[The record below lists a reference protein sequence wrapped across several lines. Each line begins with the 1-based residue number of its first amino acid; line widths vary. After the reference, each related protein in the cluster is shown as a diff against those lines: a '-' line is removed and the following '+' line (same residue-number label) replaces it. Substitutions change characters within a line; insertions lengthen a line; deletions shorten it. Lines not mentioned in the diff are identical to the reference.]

1 MNDIVHDFSDH
12 AFEQR
17 TSGEVASPVVP
28 EILEFVFLS
37 VWEEIA
43 FESFVSCAIVHFSF
57 EVVCEV

>member
-1 MNDIVHDFSDH
+1 MDDFIHDFTDH
-12 AFEQR
+12 AFEKR
-17 TSGEVASPVVP
+17 TSGEVAGPVVP

-43 FESFVSCAIVHFSF
+43 FESFVSGAIVHFSF